1 MSDASAIP
9 NPTARS
15 AWPPEPQALRENVS
29 VRPGSSRQEP
39 TTGNPA
45 NAASAASAADPA
57 GAAGAVD
64 RARTIRRLSRLAF
77 ILDTAVT
84 IPGTKVRVGLDPV
97 LGLVPVAGDAISAV
111 LSLYIIVEAARLG
124 ATKKI
129 LGLML
134 LNVAA
139 DFVVGS
145 IPLAGDVADV
155 LMKANVRNL
164 KLMNIEPRW

>member
-39 TTGNPA
+39 TTGNP
-45 NAASAASAADPA
+45 ASAASAADPA

-97 LGLVPVAGDAISAV
+97 LGLVPVAGDAISAL

>member
-29 VRPGSSRQEP
+29 VRPGASRQEP
-39 TTGNPA
+39 TGGNPA
-45 NAASAASAADPA
+45 NPANAADPA

>member
-15 AWPPEPQALRENVS
+15 AWPPEPQGLRENVS

-39 TTGNPA
+39 TTGNP
-45 NAASAASAADPA
+45 ASAASAADPA

-97 LGLVPVAGDAISAV
+97 LGLVPVAGDAISAL

-164 KLMNIEPRW
+164 KLINIEPRW